1 LEVALA
7 ACPEEVSPQL
17 TVDVGRFFV
26 GIGLTLLVMSLLVR
40 LAKLS
45 AADQVGDDLAVI
57 TSTLVVVLGAVVL
70 RRSSR

>member
-1 LEVALA
+1 
-7 ACPEEVSPQL
+7 L

-45 AADQVGDDLAVI
+45 AADQVGDDLAII

>member
-1 LEVALA
+1 M
-7 ACPEEVSPQL
+7 

-26 GIGLTLLVMSLLVR
+26 GMGLTLLVMSLLVR

-57 TSTLVVVLGAVVL
+57 TSTLVVILGAAVL

>member
-1 LEVALA
+1 M
-7 ACPEEVSPQL
+7 

>member
-1 LEVALA
+1 
-7 ACPEEVSPQL
+7 L
-17 TVDVGRFFV
+17 TVDMGRFFV

-45 AADQVGDDLAVI
+45 AADQVGDDLAII

>member
-1 LEVALA
+1 
-7 ACPEEVSPQL
+7 
-17 TVDVGRFFV
+17 VGRFFV